1 MNRTNNFDQSLSG
14 IDPVIVIKALIL
26 NLVRTSRFWYNL
38 HQVRSISKYWNDNYL
53 KSALKQ

>member
-26 NLVRTSRFWYNL
+26 NFVRTSRFWNNL
-38 HQVRSISKYWNDNYL
+38 HPVRSISKYWNDKYL
-53 KSALKQ
+53 NSALE